1 LYQEKLEFLL
11 VEIEILSK
19 QINPND
25 INNISNSVEK
35 NIDDNSKKYLSM
47 SSVNKLI
54 RSVIILKNK
63 FDQDENITFK
73 LIVNDVFEL

>member
-1 LYQEKLEFLL
+1 
-11 VEIEILSK
+11 
-19 QINPND
+19 
-25 INNISNSVEK
+25 
-35 NIDDNSKKYLSM
+35 M

-63 FDQDENITFK
+63 FNQDENITFK